1 MSASQKG
8 NSRRSFV
15 TKSVTGGLVAAAS
28 TVAAS
33 IATAPPVAMAAEEI
47 KTADTGGVTV
57 FKLKSGLQFIDLT
70 EGTGVSPEY
79 GQLVSIKYTAYM
91 KLPNKKDKEKFDSDV
106 FLLKHGNGR
115 LIAGLDEGMHTMKVG
130 GSRRIIIPPK
140 LGFVDS
146 GLGPVPQSPFSR
158 LQLNKLLEEMIK
170 VRGGNLIYDVEMVR
184 VVSDEADQGYY
195 DDSSL
200 TEEQFNT
207 LRDNIQGQARDSR
220 GLPGLPT
227 VAGDA

>member
-1 MSASQKG
+1 
-8 NSRRSFV
+8 
-15 TKSVTGGLVAAAS
+15 
-28 TVAAS
+28 
-33 IATAPPVAMAAEEI
+33 MAAEEQAAA
-47 KTADTGGVTV
+47 ADPGGVTV

-70 EGTGVSPEY
+70 QGTGVSPEY

-91 KLPNKKDKEKFDSDV
+91 KLPNKSDKEKFDSDV

-115 LIAGLDEGMHTMKVG
+115 LLAGLDEGLHTMKVG

-158 LQLNKLLEEMIK
+158 LKLNQLLEEMIK
-170 VRGGNLIYDVEMVR
+170 VRGGNLIYDVELVR

-207 LRDNIQGQARDSR
+207 LRENIQGQARDSR
-220 GLPGLPT
+220 GLPGIPS